1 LIVGDIIR
9 KIGKAVR
16 RMFSKKATIETAFD
30 TNIAV
35 SGKMENAIY
44 LWAEMYENRPP
55 WLNDNAEEGTV
66 ETLGIPASIASEIAR
81 LVTMEM
87 EVKVTGSP
95 MADYLNKQLE
105 GCIVR
110 SRQYTEFA
118 CAKGGIALKPYVIPD
133 EGKIGISIVQA
144 EDFYPTKFDSNGDIT
159 GAIFPDQKIIGN
171 KKYTRMERHELNG
184 TSYIIEN
191 KVFVTEASEV
201 DDSNDSI
208 LGKEVELADVPGW
221 ESVDPYVVIEDMEK
235 PLFAYFKMPMANSVE
250 LRSPLGVSVYAKAA
264 SSGVMKNIDKQWS
277 NILWEYNATQAS
289 VFGDE
294 EVFQTDEKGNLQLEG
309 RDKRLFRTFEGLE
322 EKLKEYAPNIRDTS
336 LFNGLDKMLKQAEFQ
351 CSLAY
356 GTISDPA
363 NTDKTATEVKQS
375 KQRSFSLVC
384 DIQNSFQTA
393 HENLIHAMYE
403 LALLYELSPDGEY
416 ETMFDFD
423 DSIVVDRD
431 VEFSRLMQMA
441 AANMI
446 RPEAV
451 TAWYF
456 GISEEEA
463 IKMLPPAFG
472 DADQEDE
479 PPETE
484 EE

>member
-1 LIVGDIIR
+1 MIVGDIIR
-9 KIGKAVR
+9 KIGKVVK

-35 SGKMENAIY
+35 SGKMENAIN

-55 WLNDNAEEGTV
+55 WLCDNAEEGKV
-66 ETLGIPASIASEIAR
+66 ETLGVPASIASEIAR

-95 MADYLNKQLE
+95 MAEYLNKQLE

-171 KKYTRMERHELNG
+171 KKYTRMERHELDG
-184 TSYIIEN
+184 MTYTIEN

-208 LGKEVELADVPGW
+208 LGKEVELADVHGW

-264 SSGVMKNIDKQWS
+264 SSGVLKNIDKQWS
-277 NILWEYNATQAS
+277 NILWEYDATQAS

-294 EVFQTDEKGNLQLEG
+294 EVFQQDNNGNLTLEG
-309 RDKRLFRTFEGLE
+309 RDKRLFRTFDGLE

-384 DIQNSFQTA
+384 DIQKSFQTA

-431 VEFSRLMQMA
+431 VEFSRLMQMV

-446 RPEAV
+446 RPEVV

-456 GISEEEA
+456 GVSDDEA

-472 DADQEDE
+472 GADEDNE